1 MSGLPVLGLTLAPRP
16 VVRRWC
22 GASPNEL
29 LLARVIM
36 LIAFTI
42 LVDPAVSYW
51 FYRLEREAPST
62 EVSTSPAT
70 RARRQ
75 CWLLPCSPDLL
86 WPGALPLLPCTPSS
100 ECP

>member
-1 MSGLPVLGLTLAPRP
+1 MSGLAVLGLTPARVLSS
-16 VVRRWC
+16 VD
-22 GASPNEL
+22 GAGPSPNEL
-29 LLARVIM
+29 FVARVIV

-42 LVDPAVSYW
+42 LVDLAASYC
-51 FYRLEREAPST
+51 FYRLEREAPGT

-75 CWLLPCSPDLL
+75 CWLLPCSPDLV
-86 WPGALPLLPCTPSS
+86 WPGALPLLPWTPSS